1 VIGTEATWTAVRRW
15 LLVVAGVAGLLG
27 FLLEYG
33 TYEAARLADWL
44 ALLRGLAVGG
54 FLLEGAL
61 AALTIRPW
69 RDFLAT
75 RWPLLVLAGL
85 LLFELTVITAGG
97 EQWLAPFLHF
107 FSIRTA
113 AQAYV
118 VLLQLFIVGNL
129 LASLPRVSAR
139 VAGRRVRPMVLF
151 LTAFALAIL
160 VGGGLL
166 TLPRAAPPGEQARF
180 IDAVFTSASAVCVT
194 GLAVRDTGTE
204 WTRFGQWT
212 ILLLI
217 QIGGLGIMSVTAAMA
232 LLLGR
237 GLGLR
242 EGSLLREIFQV
253 DFVEQ
258 VGRNMRFIALF
269 TVGTELLGAGLLF
282 VGFRAAVPH
291 PATRAFTALFHS
303 VSAFC
308 NAGFSTFPD
317 NLCSF
322 AASPLVYLTVAG
334 LLIVGGIGFPVAAN
348 VLAFMRGRALAQPGG
363 HPRRLTVQTR
373 VVLRMTG
380 LLLAGGTLL
389 LALLEWNGAFA
400 GRPVYEKLGLAFF
413 QAATPRTAGFN
424 TIDTARLCEASLLL
438 HIVLMFIGASSAST
452 GGGIKVTTLAVIWA
466 NLRAI
471 ATGHPQAR
479 LHDREISQQ
488 VGRQATFVFLTNLF
502 VGTAGTFLLL
512 LTDGQPALASAYE
525 VYSALGTVGLSLGLT
540 PGLTDAGKLIII
552 MVMFFGRVGPLAVA
566 YGIVRP
572 TRERGVRLPASRIM
586 VG

>member
-1 VIGTEATWTAVRRW
+1 MLGTDAPWTAWRRW
-15 LLVVAGVAGLLG
+15 LLVVAGVAGLVG
-27 FLLEYG
+27 FVLEYG
-33 TYEAARLADWL
+33 TYEAARLAGWL
-44 ALLRGLAVGG
+44 ALLRGVAVGG

-69 RDFLAT
+69 RVFFST

-85 LLFELTVITAGG
+85 LLCELGVVLAGG

-129 LASLPRVSAR
+129 LAGLPRISAR
-139 VAGRRVRPMVLF
+139 VAGRRVRPMVMF
-151 LTAFALAIL
+151 LAAFALAIL
-160 VGGGLL
+160 VGGAVL
-166 TLPRAAPPGEQARF
+166 TLPRAAPPGAQARF
-180 IDAVFTSASAVCVT
+180 LDATFTSTSAVCVT
-194 GLAVRDTGTE
+194 GLAVRDTGTQ
-204 WTRFGQWT
+204 WTRLGQWT

-217 QIGGLGIMSVTAAMA
+217 QLGGLGIMSVTAALA

-242 EGSLLREIFQV
+242 EGSLLREIFQI

-269 TVGTELLGAGLLF
+269 TAATELLGAMLLF

-291 PATRAFTALFHS
+291 PATRAFTALFHA

-322 AASPLVYLTVAG
+322 TANPLVYLTVAG

-348 VLAFMRGRALAQPGG
+348 VLAFARGRALAQPGG
-363 HPRRLTVQTR
+363 QPRRLTVQTR
-373 VVLRMTG
+373 VVLRVTA
-380 LLLAGGTLL
+380 LLLGGGTLL

-400 GRPVYEKLGLAFF
+400 GQSAAAKVGMAFF

-424 TIDTARLCEASLLL
+424 TVDIARLSEASLLL
-438 HIVLMFIGASSAST
+438 QIVLMFIGASSAST

-488 VGRQATFVFLTNLF
+488 VGRQATFVFLANLF
-502 VGTAGTFLLL
+502 VGTLGTFLLL
-512 LTDGQPALASAYE
+512 LTDGRSALVSAYE
-525 VYSALGTVGLSLGLT
+525 VYSALGTVGLSVNLT
-540 PGLTDAGKLIII
+540 PSLSDAGKLIII
-552 MVMFFGRVGPLAVA
+552 VVMFFGRVGPLAVA

-586 VG
+586 IG

>member
-1 VIGTEATWTAVRRW
+1 MIGSDETWTALRRW
-15 LLVVAGVAGLLG
+15 LLVLAGVAGLLG
-27 FLLEYG
+27 FVLEYG
-33 TYEAARLADWL
+33 TYEAARLAGWL

-69 RDFLAT
+69 RDFLAS

-85 LLFELTVITAGG
+85 LLCELAVVMAGG

-129 LASLPRVSAR
+129 LASLPRLSAR
-139 VAGRRVRPMVLF
+139 VASRRVRPMVLF
-151 LTAFALAIL
+151 LSAFTLAIL
-160 VGGGLL
+160 IGGSLL
-166 TLPRAAPPGEQARF
+166 ALPRAAPPGERAEF
-180 IDAVFTSASAVCVT
+180 IDAVFTSTSAVCVT
-194 GLAVRDTGTE
+194 GLTVRDTGID
-204 WTRFGQWT
+204 WTRSGQWV

-217 QIGGLGIMSVTAAMA
+217 QLGGLGIMSVTAAMA

-242 EGSLLREIFQV
+242 EGSLLREIFQI

-269 TVGTELLGAGLLF
+269 TVVTELLGAAVLF

-322 AASPLVYLTVAG
+322 AAAPLVYLTVAG

-363 HPRRLTVQTR
+363 HARRLTVQTR

-380 LLLAGGTLL
+380 LLLGGGTVL
-389 LALLEWNGAFA
+389 LALLEWHGAFA
-400 GRPVYEKLGLAFF
+400 GRPVLEKLGLAFF

-424 TIDTARLCEASLLL
+424 TVDIGRLSEASQLL

-452 GGGIKVTTLAVIWA
+452 GGGIKVTTLAVMWA

-471 ATGHPQAR
+471 ATGHQHSR

-488 VGRQATFVFLTNLF
+488 VGRQASFVFLANLF

-512 LTDGQPALASAYE
+512 LTDGQPALATFYE

-540 PGLTDAGKLIII
+540 PGLTDPGKLIIVA
-552 MVMFFGRVGPLAVA
+552 VMFFGRVGPLAVA

-586 VG
+586 IG

>member
-1 VIGTEATWTAVRRW
+1 VIGAEATWTALRRW
-15 LLVVAGVAGLLG
+15 LLVVAGVAGLVG

-33 TYEAARLADWL
+33 TYGAARLADWL

-69 RDFLAT
+69 RDFLVN

-85 LLFELTVITAGG
+85 LLCELAVVTAGG
-97 EQWLAPFLHF
+97 EQWLGPFLHF

-113 AQAYV
+113 AQDYV

-129 LASLPRVSAR
+129 LASLPRVSSR

-151 LTAFALAIL
+151 LVAFALAIL

-166 TLPRAAPPGEQARF
+166 TLPRAAPPGAQARF
-180 IDAVFTSASAVCVT
+180 LDATFTSTSAVCVT
-194 GLAVRDTGTE
+194 GLAVRDTGTQ

-217 QIGGLGIMSVTAAMA
+217 QLGGLGIMSVTAALA

-242 EGSLLREIFQV
+242 EGSLLREIFQI

-269 TVGTELLGAGLLF
+269 TAATELLGAALLF
-282 VGFRAAVPH
+282 IGFRQAVPE

-322 AASPLVYLTVAG
+322 TANPLVYLTVAT

-348 VLAFMRGRALAQPGG
+348 VLAFARGRALAQPGG

-373 VVLRMTG
+373 VVLRVTG
-380 LLLAGGTLL
+380 LLLGLGTLL

-400 GRPVYEKLGLAFF
+400 GQSALAKLGMAFF

-424 TIDTARLCEASLLL
+424 TVDIARLSDASLLL
-438 HIVLMFIGASSAST
+438 QIVLMFIGASSAST

-488 VGRQATFVFLTNLF
+488 VGRQATFVFLANLF
-502 VGTAGTFLLL
+502 VGTVGTFLLL
-512 LTDGQPALASAYE
+512 LTDGKPALASAYE
-525 VYSALGTVGLSLGLT
+525 VYSALGTVGLSVNLT
-540 PGLTDAGKLIII
+540 PSLSDAGKLIII
-552 MVMFFGRVGPLAVA
+552 LVMFFGRVGPLAVA

-586 VG
+586 IG

>member
-1 VIGTEATWTAVRRW
+1 MIGTDATWTALRRW
-15 LLVVAGVAGLLG
+15 LLVVAGVAGLVG
-27 FLLEYG
+27 FVLEYG

-69 RDFLAT
+69 RDFFTT
-75 RWPLLVLAGL
+75 RWPLLVLAAL
-85 LLFELTVITAGG
+85 LLCELTVVTAGG
-97 EQWLAPFLHF
+97 ERWLAPFLHF

-118 VLLQLFIVGNL
+118 ALLQLFIVGNL
-129 LASLPRVSAR
+129 LASLPRLSAR
-139 VAGRRVRPMVLF
+139 VARRRVRPMVLF
-151 LTAFALAIL
+151 LSAFALTIL
-160 VGGGLL
+160 IGGSLL
-166 TLPRAAPPGEQARF
+166 TLPRAAPPGERAGF
-180 IDAVFTSASAVCVT
+180 LDAVFTSTSAVCVT
-194 GLAVRDTGTE
+194 GLTVRDTGID
-204 WTRFGQWT
+204 WTRFGQWI
-212 ILLLI
+212 ILLLV

-242 EGSLLREIFQV
+242 EGSLLREIFQI

-269 TVGTELLGAGLLF
+269 TIGSELLGAGLLF
-282 VGFRAAVPH
+282 FAFRTAVPQ

-308 NAGFSTFPD
+308 NAGFSTFPE

-322 AASPLVYLTVAG
+322 AASPLVYLTVAA

-380 LLLAGGTLL
+380 LLLVGGTLL
-389 LALLEWNGAFA
+389 LALLEWDGAFA
-400 GRPVYEKLGLAFF
+400 GRSVVEKLGLAFF

-424 TIDTARLCEASLLL
+424 TIDIGRLSEASLLL
-438 HIVLMFIGASSAST
+438 QIVLMFIGAASGST

-471 ATGHPQAR
+471 AAGQPQSR
-479 LHDREISQQ
+479 LHDREITQQ
-488 VGRQATFVFLTNLF
+488 VGRQASFVFLANLF

-512 LTDGQPALASAYE
+512 LTDSKPALATMYE
-525 VYSALGTVGLSLGLT
+525 VYSALGTVGLSVGLT
-540 PGLTDAGKLIII
+540 PELTDPGKLIIVA
-552 MVMFFGRVGPLAVA
+552 VMFFGRVGPLAVA

-586 VG
+586 IG